1 MLYSSQRF
9 SEFLAKYGSV
19 IVQYY
24 HLKEGDRSV
33 NLSEYQNYHEAKSHT
48 SADFPYN
55 TYLCSIPLDFTQ
67 VPLHWHEE
75 LEMVVIQKG
84 EGTISVDF
92 DRQAVRAGDMVFIRP
107 GQLHSIEQSG
117 TKKMEYEN
125 IILKKELLISGEG
138 DLCVRS
144 GLSDR

>member
-1 MLYSSQRF
+1 M
-9 SEFLAKYGSV
+9 
-19 IVQYY
+19 
-24 HLKEGDRSV
+24 
-33 NLSEYQNYHEAKSHT
+33 NLNEYQNYHEAKSHT

-92 DRQAVRAGDMVFIRP
+92 DRQAVRAGDMVFIR
-107 GQLHSIEQSG
+107 
-117 TKKMEYEN
+117 TK
-125 IILKKELLISGEG
+125 ISF
-138 DLCVRS
+138 
-144 GLSDR
+144 